1 MALKMDYTANS
12 GIAVKDAYLK
22 VQTVEGNKTR
32 INAVISVWK
41 DEEASK
47 SEHTGIVG
55 QFQVNFVPAGENRWD
70 AQTYAHVKTLAS
82 FSAAID
88 C

>member
-12 GIAVKDAYLK
+12 GVTVKDAYFK
-22 VQTVEGNKTR
+22 VQTIEGNKTR

-47 SEHTGIVG
+47 SENIGVVG
-55 QFQVNFVPAGENRWD
+55 QLQVNFVPSDENRWD
-70 AQTYAHVKTLAS
+70 AQTYVHIKTLDD
-82 FSAAID
+82 FSTAID